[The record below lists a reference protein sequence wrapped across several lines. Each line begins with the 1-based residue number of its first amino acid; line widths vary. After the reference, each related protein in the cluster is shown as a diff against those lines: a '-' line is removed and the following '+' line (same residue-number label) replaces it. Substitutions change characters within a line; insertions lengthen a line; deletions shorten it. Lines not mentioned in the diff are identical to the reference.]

1 MRDHGTDFETILQH
15 CLERLERGGSV
26 QACLRDF
33 PDQAEAL
40 APLLA
45 AADAL
50 RWCPLPP
57 LSDATRVAVRA
68 QALAAFARQAGSKSP
83 QRSPWRGA
91 GLRVKLLALAC
102 AVVLVV
108 GGLGISVAAAQASL
122 PGSLLYGLKRESEQV
137 RLQLARS
144 PHAQST
150 LYLDFATRRLDEAL
164 ALAASGRTP
173 ERELVTALVTDY
185 TQAWQTIGALPAAEQ
200 AALRRQYAAVVQT
213 HQERLT
219 RTLASSAM
227 PAVRAVLAPAMQ
239 ASQQAG
245 ARAAASILPTALAS
259 PSSARTGG
267 APPAATLPPTPV
279 AATGTTAPPP
289 TATALPAGTATTPP
303 AVLPAVAS
311 AAPPPVSSPSSVPED
326 LPRALPATLPPTP
339 VLPAVATAPLQPASP
354 TGLPAELPLTPTV
367 TLTPTHTARP
377 LRRPRLTARSPT
389 RRFPLVG
396 AWRARRATT
405 EPAARRATGV
415 RRAAQRAGR

>member
-1 MRDHGTDFETILQH
+1 MRDHGTDFESILQC
-15 CLERLERGGSV
+15 CLERLEKGGSV

-57 LSDATRVAVRA
+57 LSDATRAAVRA

-164 ALAASGRTP
+164 ALAASGRPP
-173 ERELVTALVTDY
+173 EREVVTALVTDY

-239 ASQQAG
+239 VSQQAG

-279 AATGTTAPPP
+279 AATGTTVPPP
-289 TATALPAGTATTPP
+289 TATALPAVTATTRP
-303 AVLPAVAS
+303 AVLQAVAT
-311 AAPPPVSSPSSVPED
+311 AAPPPVSSPSVPEDLPRALPATLPPTPVAATGTTVPPPTATALPAVTATARPAVLPAVATAAPPPVSSPSVPED

-339 VLPAVATAPLQPASP
+339 VLPAVAT
-354 TGLPAELPLTPTV
+354 
-367 TLTPTHTARP
+367 
-377 LRRPRLTARSPT
+377 
-389 RRFPLVG
+389 
-396 AWRARRATT
+396 
-405 EPAARRATGV
+405 
-415 RRAAQRAGR
+415 